1 MLETLASLR
10 ATTGLKWTYVSPAC
24 DFRADEPRTGEYK
37 LGGEELTMSSK
48 GDSVVGYA
56 DYAVAMV
63 DEATSAAP
71 HIAQRISV
79 VRA

>member
-1 MLETLASLR
+1 MTKVNRGA
-10 ATTGLKWTYVSPAC
+10 AIA
-24 DFRADEPRTGEYK
+24 GEYK
-37 LGGEELTMSSK
+37 LGGEDLTMSSK

-71 HIAQRISV
+71 HIAECISV

>member
-1 MLETLASLR
+1 
-10 ATTGLKWTYVSPAC
+10 
-24 DFRADEPRTGEYK
+24 
-37 LGGEELTMSSK
+37 MSSK

-71 HIAQRISV
+71 HVAQRISV
-79 VRA
+79 VRK